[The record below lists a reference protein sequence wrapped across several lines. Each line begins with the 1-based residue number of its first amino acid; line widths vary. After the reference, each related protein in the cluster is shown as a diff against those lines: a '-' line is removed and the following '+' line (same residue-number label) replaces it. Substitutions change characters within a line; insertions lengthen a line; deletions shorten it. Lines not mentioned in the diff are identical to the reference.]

1 MSVSLQGNLVK
12 KAHKKLKY
20 SDKMLADLAKCSDP
34 DTGPMY
40 FMENFLQIQ
49 HPTKGAIKFEPF
61 AFQKNLII
69 IAVLIYLKFS
79 IKLFWEI
86 PSSLASHFDGIS
98 FIE

>member
-1 MSVSLQGNLVK
+1 MAVQLQGNLVK
-12 KAHKKLKY
+12 KAHKKIKY

-61 AFQKNLII
+61 EFQKNL
-69 IAVLIYLKFS
+69 VKNYHENRFS
-79 IKLFWEI
+79 IHNFHLVNR
-86 PSSLASHFDGIS
+86 HGR
-98 FIE
+98 

>member
-1 MSVSLQGNLVK
+1 MAVQLQGNLVK
-12 KAHKKLKY
+12 KAHKKIKY

-61 AFQKNLII
+61 EFQKNL
-69 IAVLIYLKFS
+69 VLKVKMHQLAYNFS
-79 IKLFWEI
+79 K
-86 PSSLASHFDGIS
+86 AT
-98 FIE
+98 